1 MSTIE
6 TLNPGSTLG
15 ALAARAY
22 GDPTQFRAIAE
33 ANNLNPLDALPG
45 GADIAVPSVQE
56 IAAQVQPALQQVGLA
71 NFEAKF
77 GSLQSLLGGGNFQ
90 SIANSVVGQLPE
102 QLSGYVSQ
110 GLSLIGSIN
119 GPEDAISTLSG
130 LMGQLPIPREY
141 QGYTTQLVDW
151 LLDGGDS

>member
-1 MSTIE
+1 MTTIQ
-6 TLNPGSTLG
+6 TLDPGTTLG

-22 GDPTQFRAIAE
+22 GDPTQFRAIAD
-33 ANNLNPLDALPG
+33 ANNLDPLSALPA
-45 GADIAVPSVQE
+45 GADLAVPSMQE

-71 NFEAKF
+71 NFESKF
-77 GSLQSLLGGGNFQ
+77 GSIQQILGGGGFQ
-90 SIANSVVGQLPE
+90 AIANSVVGQLPE

-110 GLSLIGSIN
+110 GLAAIGSIN
-119 GPEDAISTLSG
+119 GSGDAISTLSG

-141 QGYTTQLVDW
+141 EGYTVHLVDW